1 LEGLCREFASIAASK
16 NLELQVSLCEECVH
30 SDPALIEQILKNLL
44 SNAIKYTPPGGQVS
58 LRARRQKDSVQVEVT
73 DSGIGIAPDHI
84 AYIYDEFYQVGVPTN
99 SSRDGYGLGLSIVQ
113 RLVRLLN
120 LRLDVSSEVGRG
132 SVFALSLPRAD
143 AQAPALQ
150 PQAAAPAQ
158 KSPTGRPR
166 VLLVEDDPGVRD
178 ATRMLL
184 SVEGYRVS
192 AVASLAAALQS
203 AQDGGPPDLMITDY
217 HLCEGELGTDVIAG
231 VRAKLHSEVKAVLV
245 TGDTST
251 VVKHMA
257 NDPRLRILS
266 KPIDA
271 EQLLMVLKELLSA

>member
-1 LEGLCREFASIAASK
+1 
-16 NLELQVSLCEECVH
+16 
-30 SDPALIEQILKNLL
+30 
-44 SNAIKYTPPGGQVS
+44 
-58 LRARRQKDSVQVEVT
+58 
-73 DSGIGIAPDHI
+73 
-84 AYIYDEFYQVGVPTN
+84 VPTN
-99 SSRDGYGLGLSIVQ
+99 SAREGYGLGLSIVQ
-113 RLVRLLN
+113 RLVKLLN
-120 LRLDVSSEVGRG
+120 LKLEVSSEVGKG
-132 SVFALSLPRAD
+132 SVFSLSLPRAD
-143 AQAPALQ
+143 AQAPVVQ
-150 PQAAAPAQ
+150 PQAPLPAQ
-158 KSPTGRPR
+158 KSPAGRPR

-192 AVASLAAALQS
+192 AVASLAAALRS

-217 HLCEGELGTDVIAG
+217 HLGEGELGTDVIAA
-231 VRAKLHSEVKAVLV
+231 VRGKLHCEVKAVLV

-257 NDPRLRILS
+257 HDPRLRILS